1 MKRYIYIGI
10 TLIGFLWSACSHFDD
25 LNIDPDAANKSTPAM
40 LAAEVLLDITQT
52 SGNKYFVY
60 DNILS
65 KQLAWGDGV
74 EPYQYNIFGRG
85 SFSGYK
91 TLVNCEK
98 MLGFTN
104 EKNADAYAGVA
115 HFVKA
120 YRLFYISLDM
130 GDIPYEEALAG
141 ENGNVKPA
149 YNTQKEVM
157 QLVLADLEKAAGYFS
172 VASDFEGDPLLGGS
186 AAKWRKAVTA
196 FQLKVL
202 MHLSKKEADA
212 DLRVKERF
220 ARLVSSGPLM
230 ESNDDNLQLA
240 YSEKE
245 KEIYPFN
252 HTKTKHYG
260 YAMLSVTLTDVFK
273 STGDYRLFYYAE
285 PAAAKI
291 SEGLAADDW
300 DAYIGTD
307 PSLPFEEVKKAFTE
321 ERYSGLNARYTHY
334 VPGEPLVRLGYA
346 EQNFILAE
354 AVLRGWIAG
363 DAAGYYRKGIRASLD
378 FITSHTPDEE
388 TYHHGRRLTDEV
400 KAAFLD
406 SPAIRLGGDREE
418 NIAKVLTQR
427 YVASFL
433 QHPYDAYYDYRR
445 TGYPVF
451 PVNPS
456 TNQNT
461 VHDRIPVRWMYPQSE
476 FDYNGEHVKEAVER
490 QYGGVDEV
498 NKPMWIIK

>member
-1 MKRYIYIGI
+1 MKRYIYIGV
-10 TLIGFLWSACSHFDD
+10 TLIWGLLTACSNFDD

-40 LAAEVLLDITQT
+40 LATEVLLDIMQT

-60 DNILS
+60 DNMLS

-74 EPYQYNIFGRG
+74 ESYQYNIFGRG

-91 TLVNCEK
+91 ALINCEK
-98 MLGFTN
+98 MLGFTH
-104 EKNADAYAGVA
+104 EKNADAYAGLA
-115 HFVKA
+115 YFVKA

-130 GDIPYEEALAG
+130 GDIPYQEALAG
-141 ENGNVKPA
+141 EKGNVKPA
-149 YNTQKEVM
+149 YDTQKNVM
-157 QLVLADLEKAAGYFS
+157 LSVLSDLEKASECFS

-186 AAKWRKAVTA
+186 AAKWQKVVTA

-202 MHLSKKEADA
+202 MHLSKKEEDA
-212 DLRVKERF
+212 DLKVKERF
-220 ARLVSSGPLM
+220 AGLVSSGPLM
-230 ESNDDNLQLA
+230 SSNNDNLQLV

-291 SEGLAADDW
+291 SEGFGAGDW

-307 PSLPFEEVKKAFTE
+307 PSLPFEEVKAAYTKG
-321 ERYSGLNARYTHY
+321 RYSGLNARYTHY
-334 VPGEPLVRLGYA
+334 SPGEPLIRIGYA

-363 DAAGYYRKGIRASLD
+363 DASVYYKKGIKASLD
-378 FITSHTPDEE
+378 FVTAYTPDEE

-400 KAAFLD
+400 KTAFLE
-406 SPAIRLGGDREE
+406 SPAIRLGTDTEA
-418 NIAKVLTQR
+418 NIEKVLTQR
-427 YVASFL
+427 YLASFL

-445 TGYPVF
+445 TGYPVL
-451 PVNPS
+451 PVNPL

-476 FDYNGEHVKEAVER
+476 FDYNSEHVKEAVER
-490 QYGGVDEV
+490 QYGGVDDV
-498 NKPMWIIK
+498 NKPMWILQ